1 MITLAG
7 LYVYP
12 VKSCRGIAAARATM
26 TPAGLQHDREWM
38 IVTPAGRF
46 ITQREAPRLALIET
60 NLTDTDLVLRAPGM
74 ESLELSLALDQ
85 ASPSSQVTV
94 WRDHCK
100 AFDAGRDASRWLE
113 RFLGRPARIVRFDP
127 SQPRVVDP
135 DWSAG
140 VAAYSRFADAF
151 PVLVLSSAS
160 LADLN
165 GRLPHPLPVERFRPN
180 FVLEGCSAYAED
192 TLGTIAVGGVQLRL
206 VKACTRCVITTTD
219 QSTGERDGVEPLQTL
234 KSYRWDADLKGVT
247 FGQNAIIT
255 AGAGCVVERGMAVQV
270 MH

>member
-12 VKSCRGIAAARATM
+12 VNSCRGIAAARATM

-100 AFDAGRDASRWLE
+100 ASDAGRDASR
-113 RFLGRPARIVRFDP
+113 R
-127 SQPRVVDP
+127 
-135 DWSAG
+135 
-140 VAAYSRFADAF
+140 
-151 PVLVLSSAS
+151 SS
-160 LADLN
+160 
-165 GRLPHPLPVERFRPN
+165 H
-180 FVLEGCSAYAED
+180 
-192 TLGTIAVGGVQLRL
+192 
-206 VKACTRCVITTTD
+206 
-219 QSTGERDGVEPLQTL
+219 QTL
-234 KSYRWDADLKGVT
+234 PDSRAP
-247 FGQNAIIT
+247 
-255 AGAGCVVERGMAVQV
+255 R
-270 MH
+270 